1 MLIDFDCIY
10 NDLSIQHWIIP
21 QKWYY
26 HPLSKNLE
34 YVYPIYHF
42 PSSFDSPEIREY
54 SLVVMYIK
62 YFLDYSFLAKQLSPF
77 RRTWHS
83 SLLTLL
89 DIFFHQSF
97 FSLGKLELNCSAVN
111 YQLTRCPLPWL
122 ESQTFWFSSFHSNQI
137 VFFVLLI
144 LALVFHDTVITSCY
158 SSVYVFGYE
167 SLLVP
172 SFIQTP
178 VKSELLELC
187 SIGPHCLFFLYLLIW
202 ILCSYIIKTE
212 F

>member
-21 QKWYY
+21 KKWYY
-26 HPLSKNLE
+26 YPLSKNLE

-97 FSLGKLELNCSAVN
+97 FSLGKLELNCNAVN
-111 YQLTRCPLPWL
+111 HQLTRCPLPWA
-122 ESQTFWFSSFHSNQI
+122 ESQTFWFSSFHSNQNCL
-137 VFFVLLI
+137 FCFAYLGSSLSWHCYNFLLLI
-144 LALVFHDTVITSCY
+144 YICVWLW
-158 SSVYVFGYE
+158 
-167 SLLVP
+167 VP
-172 SFIQTP
+172 P
-178 VKSELLELC
+178 C
-187 SIGPHCLFFLYLLIW
+187 SIFYTNFFKIWALRTLLYRSSLFVCFS
-202 ILCSYIIKTE
+202 CTSSSE
-212 F
+212 FFAVI